1 MKKKILI
8 RQTEDGKIIR
18 ISKAFRISNTRAFMF
33 PSVWARIFCPDGL
46 LEVEYKNDTG
56 QWIITPLGN
65 RKIREVDGTVIGT
78 DPFDVMKDEIAKSTG
93 TVA

>member
-8 RQTEDGKIIR
+8 RQTEDGAIIQ
-18 ISKAFRISNTRAFMF
+18 ISKAFRIGHTRAFMF

-56 QWIITPLGN
+56 QWILTPLGS
-65 RKIREVDGTVIGT
+65 RKIREVDGTIIGS
-78 DPFDVMKDEIAKSTG
+78 DPLDTLKIEIAKATKAIS
-93 TVA
+93 